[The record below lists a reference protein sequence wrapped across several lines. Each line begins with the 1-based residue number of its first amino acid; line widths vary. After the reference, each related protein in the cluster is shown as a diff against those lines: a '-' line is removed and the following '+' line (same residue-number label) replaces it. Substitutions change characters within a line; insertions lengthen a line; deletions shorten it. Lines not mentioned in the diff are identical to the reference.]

1 MRFLYLFFLMPI
13 MAEAQ
18 MIFTESLAMPI
29 DTTRV
34 IQGTIAP
41 EFNFKTEREDFFLL
55 KNNANITF
63 LLKKKHAL
71 TFFNQVEMIR
81 SGENISVNNGFLHGE
96 YRYMIHRAIEIYPF
110 AESVWTPSR
119 GLELKLATGL
129 QSRFHL
135 VHTEHFIWLMGL
147 GFFGEYEQWN
157 YNGVPLPHTFE
168 GNKYQR
174 SIKSQL
180 HTGFKF
186 QLTEKWLFIASA
198 YMHNRLDSN
207 IVNPRWA
214 LALDLR
220 HKVTEHFGVW
230 FSYQYLYH
238 TKPIVPIRKGYTVFT
253 GGVFVS
259 F

>member
-13 MAEAQ
+13 MAQAQ

-81 SGENISVNNGFLHGE
+81 SGENTSVNNGFLHGE
-96 YRYMIHRAIEIYPF
+96 YRYMIHKAIEIYPF

-119 GLELKLATGL
+119 GLELKLAAGL
-129 QSRFHL
+129 QSRFRL

>member
-13 MAEAQ
+13 TAEAQ
-18 MIFTESLAMPI
+18 MIFTESLATPI
-29 DTTRV
+29 DTTQV

-81 SGENISVNNGFLHGE
+81 SGENTSVNNGFLHGE
-96 YRYMIHRAIEIYPF
+96 YRYMIYRAIEIYPF
-110 AESVWTPSR
+110 AESVWTPSK
-119 GLELKLATGL
+119 GLELKLAAGL

-168 GNKYQR
+168 GSKYQR

>member
-81 SGENISVNNGFLHGE
+81 SGENTSVNNGFLHGE

-119 GLELKLATGL
+119 GLELKLAAGL

-186 QLTEKWLFIASA
+186 QLTEKWLLIASA

-230 FSYQYLYH
+230 FSYQYLSH
-238 TKPIVPIRKGYTVFT
+238 TKPIAPIRKGYTVFT

>member
-18 MIFTESLAMPI
+18 MIFTESLATPI
-29 DTTRV
+29 DTARV
-34 IQGTIAP
+34 IQGIIAP

-81 SGENISVNNGFLHGE
+81 SGENTSVNNGFLHGE
-96 YRYMIHRAIEIYPF
+96 YRYMIHREIEIYPF

-119 GLELKLATGL
+119 GLELKLAAGL
-129 QSRFHL
+129 QSRFRL

-174 SIKSQL
+174 SVKSQL

-186 QLTEKWLFIASA
+186 QFTEKWLFIASA

>member
-119 GLELKLATGL
+119 GLELKLAAGL

-253 GGVFVS
+253 AGVFVS

>member
-1 MRFLYLFFLMPI
+1 MKYFYLLFLMPLL
-13 MAEAQ
+13 AKAQ
-18 MIFTESLAMPI
+18 IIFTESLATPI
-29 DTTRV
+29 DTTKQ

-41 EFNFKTEREDFFLL
+41 EFNFKTERENFFQL

-63 LLKKKHAL
+63 LVKNRHAL
-71 TFFNQVEMIR
+71 TFLNQVEMIR

-96 YRYMIHRAIEIYPF
+96 YRYIVRKAIEIYPF
-110 AESVWTPSR
+110 MESGWTPSR
-119 GLELKLATGL
+119 GLELKLAAGL

-135 VHTEHFIWLMGL
+135 IHTNHFIWLMGL

-157 YNGVPLPHTFE
+157 FDGVPLPHNYV
-168 GNKYQR
+168 GHKYQR
-174 SIKSQL
+174 SIKSQI
-180 HTGFKF
+180 HTGLKF
-186 QLTEKWLFIASA
+186 QLTEKWLLIASA

-220 HKVTEHFGVW
+220 HKITEHFGVW

-238 TKPIVPIRKGYTVFT
+238 TRPIVPIRKGYTVTT
-253 GGVFVS
+253 GGVFIS

>member
-18 MIFTESLAMPI
+18 MIFTESLATPI

-34 IQGTIAP
+34 IQGIIAP

-81 SGENISVNNGFLHGE
+81 SGENTSVNNGFLHGE

-110 AESVWTPSR
+110 MESVWTPSR
-119 GLELKLATGL
+119 GLELKLAAGL

-157 YNGVPLPHTFE
+157 YNGVPLPNTFE

-220 HKVTEHFGVW
+220 HKVTEHFGIW

>member
-1 MRFLYLFFLMPI
+1 
-13 MAEAQ
+13 
-18 MIFTESLAMPI
+18 
-29 DTTRV
+29 
-34 IQGTIAP
+34 
-41 EFNFKTEREDFFLL
+41 
-55 KNNANITF
+55 
-63 LLKKKHAL
+63 
-71 TFFNQVEMIR
+71 
-81 SGENISVNNGFLHGE
+81 
-96 YRYMIHRAIEIYPF
+96 MIHRAIEIYPF

-119 GLELKLATGL
+119 GLELKLAAGL

-220 HKVTEHFGVW
+220 GLVLLPI
-230 FSYQYLYH
+230 SLPYQAHSPNSKRIYRFHRRGICVVLKKMLLKFF
-238 TKPIVPIRKGYTVFT
+238 TRKILCIFAV
-253 GGVFVS
+253 
-259 F
+259 

>member
-13 MAEAQ
+13 MVEAQ
-18 MIFTESLAMPI
+18 MIFTESLATPI
-29 DTTRV
+29 DTARV

-81 SGENISVNNGFLHGE
+81 SGENTSVNNGFLHGE
-96 YRYMIHRAIEIYPF
+96 YRYMIHRGIEIYPF

-119 GLELKLATGL
+119 GLELKLAAGL

-157 YNGVPLPHTFE
+157 YNGVPLPHIFE

-238 TKPIVPIRKGYTVFT
+238 TKPIVPIRKRYTVFT

>member
-18 MIFTESLAMPI
+18 MIFTESLATPI

-81 SGENISVNNGFLHGE
+81 SGENTSVNNGFLHGE
-96 YRYMIHRAIEIYPF
+96 YRYMIHREIEIYPF

-119 GLELKLATGL
+119 GLELKLAAGL
-129 QSRFHL
+129 QSRFRL

>member
-18 MIFTESLAMPI
+18 MIFTESLATPI

-34 IQGTIAP
+34 IQGIIAP

-71 TFFNQVEMIR
+71 TFFNQVEMIC
-81 SGENISVNNGFLHGE
+81 SGENTSVNNGFLHGE
-96 YRYMIHRAIEIYPF
+96 YRYMIHRAMEIYPF

-119 GLELKLATGL
+119 GLELKLAAGL

-174 SIKSQL
+174 SVKSQL

>member
-81 SGENISVNNGFLHGE
+81 SGENTSVNNGFLHGE

-119 GLELKLATGL
+119 GLELKLAAGL

-186 QLTEKWLFIASA
+186 QLTEKWLLIASP

-214 LALDLR
+214 LDLDLR